1 MKQTIASD
9 IIALRHE
16 LHSKPEVSN
25 SEYQTAEIIKQYIQQ
40 YNPTEIIEGIGGAG
54 LAAIYQYS
62 DTGKTIVIRC
72 ELDALPIQEQNE
84 MSYRSTNEGVSHK
97 CGHDGH
103 MAIVSSL
110 AKWLDLADFNTGKVI
125 LLYQPAEENGQG
137 AERVL
142 QDIRYSELQADYVFA
157 LHNLPKEP
165 MHQILLMNKGFSAE
179 VQSLIVRLTGKE
191 SHAAEPENGI
201 NPTLAVSQIT
211 AQLADLNVP
220 YPEEDTFAVL
230 TPVHINV
237 GQPSYGISP
246 GTGEIHYTI
255 RTWNKGEMQLL
266 KSKILKSIA
275 EISEQYKLQHDVE
288 WLEYFPASIN
298 DRDSNELVRKAA
310 IVNDFNITEKNY
322 PFKFGEDFG
331 WYSDHYKTS
340 IFGLGAGMNTPAL
353 HNADYDFPDE
363 LIATGSTMFKAIIR
377 NALDE

>member
-1 MKQTIASD
+1 MHNE

-16 LHSKPEVSN
+16 LHAKPEVAN
-25 SEYQTAEIIKQYIQQ
+25 SEYQTAEIIKQYIQK

-62 DTGKTIVIRC
+62 DTGKTIIIRC
-72 ELDALPIQEQNE
+72 ELDALPIQEQNK
-84 MSYRSTNEGVSHK
+84 MSYRSINEGVSHK

-110 AKWLDLADFNTGKVI
+110 AKWLDLADFNAGKVI

-142 QDIRYSELQADYVFA
+142 QDDRFIRLQPDYIFA

-179 VQSLIVRLTGKE
+179 VQSLIIRLTGKE

-211 AQLADLNVP
+211 AQLSNLNVP
-220 YPEEDTFAVL
+220 NPEEDSFAVL
-230 TPVHINV
+230 TPVHISV

-246 GTGEIHYTI
+246 GTGEMHYTI
-255 RTWNKGEMQLL
+255 RTWNKGEMQPL
-266 KSKILKSIA
+266 KTKVLKSIS
-275 EISEQYKLQHDVE
+275 EISEEHQLQHDVE

-298 DRDSNELVRKAA
+298 DRDSNDLVRKAA
-310 IVNDFNITEKNY
+310 NDNGCDITEKDY

-331 WYSDHYKTS
+331 WYSDHCKTS
-340 IFGLGAGMNTPAL
+340 IFGLGAGIDTPAL

-363 LIATGSTMFKAIIR
+363 LIVTGSAMFKAIIR
-377 NALDE
+377 NVLVE